1 MDLLSFIKENQT
13 VVLDGAMGTQLDKRG
28 LMSRGRVNLDAPE
41 AVIEVHREY
50 IAAGSQAIIT
60 NTLTMNRIY
69 IETHDVGVSVEEV
82 NRAGARIAREA
93 AQGKAFVLGNM
104 CSTGQMLEP
113 YGDYTEQQFLDN
125 FKEQAQALADSGV
138 DAFIIE
144 TMFDL
149 AETVCAVRACKE
161 VASLPVIVGMAFST
175 DANGGR
181 TMMGNSAEDCAR
193 RLADAGADVVGMNC
207 GEIDPREM
215 ASLAAIMRSAVS
227 IPIMVEPNAGKPK
240 LVAGKT
246 VHDMSPDDFAAGVIE
261 CHKAGATLLGG
272 CCGTSPDHI
281 RALSEKLA
289 EYRNR
294 QP

>member
-1 MDLLSFIKENQT
+1 MDLLSFIKENGA

-28 LMSRGRVNLDAPE
+28 LMARGRVNLDSPE

-69 IETHDVGVSVEEV
+69 IETHDLGVSLEEV
-82 NRAGARIAREA
+82 NRAGVRIAREA
-93 AQGKAFVLGNM
+93 AGDKVFVLGNM

-125 FKEQAQALADSGV
+125 FKEQAHVLADSGV

-149 AETVCAVRACKE
+149 AEAVCAVRACKE

-193 RLADAGADVVGMNC
+193 QLADAGADVVGANC
-207 GEIDPREM
+207 GEIGPLEM

-240 LVAGKT
+240 LVEGKT
-246 VHDMSPDDFAAGVIE
+246 IFDMSPDDFAAGVIE
-261 CHKAGATLLGG
+261 CHGAGATLLGG
-272 CCGTSPDHI
+272 CCGTSPAHI
-281 RALSEKLA
+281 HALADRLS
-289 EYRNR
+289 R
-294 QP
+294 

>member
-1 MDLLSFIKENQT
+1 MDLLSFIKENKA

-28 LMSRGRVNLDAPE
+28 LMSRGRVNLDSPE
-41 AVIEVHREY
+41 AVMDVHREY

-69 IETHDVGVSVEEV
+69 IETHDVGVSLEEV
-82 NRAGARIAREA
+82 NRAGVRIAREA
-93 AQGKAFVLGNM
+93 AGDKVFVLGNM

-125 FKEQAQALADSGV
+125 FREQAQVLAAGGV

-161 VASLPVIVGMAFST
+161 VASIPVIVGMAFST

-193 RLADAGADVVGMNC
+193 QLADAGADVVGANC
-207 GEIDPREM
+207 GEIGPLEM

-227 IPIMVEPNAGKPK
+227 IPIMVEPNAGKPN
-240 LVAGKT
+240 LVDGKT
-246 VHDMSPDDFAAGVIE
+246 VFDMGPDDFAAGVIE
-261 CHKAGATLLGG
+261 CQKAGASLLGG
-272 CCGTSPDHI
+272 CCGTSPAHI
-281 RALSEKLA
+281 RALAALLSGSVS
-289 EYRNR
+289 
-294 QP
+294 